1 MSFTLLDWSA
11 IVGYLAITLVLGL
24 WFRGRAGKSVDDYF
38 VSGRNVNWW
47 LAGTSMVATTFAADT
62 PLVVTGLV
70 YTQGISGNWMW
81 WGFLFSGM
89 MTVFLFARLWRRSG
103 LLTDVQFAEIRYSGK
118 PAAFLRGFRAVY
130 LGLLMNCV
138 ILGWVTKAMTSIVG
152 TTLANTKMLVSI
164 SDFMGSHFG
173 KVWSGND
180 GAALAIC
187 VFFLIPFT
195 GLYVALGGLWGVL
208 WTDLFQFVLKMGI
221 VIAVAYYAV
230 AACGGM
236 TVMIDR
242 INHIQAAAGPN
253 AENPL
258 RFLPNFSRGVMSE
271 PLWMVPL
278 ANFFVYIGLQW
289 WAFWYPGA
297 EPGGGGYI
305 AQRIFSARDE
315 KQGLLSVLWFNIAH
329 YAMRP
334 WPWILTAVAVI
345 VLYPGLQHPESGYM
359 MVLNTY
365 LPHQYRGIAIAGF
378 LAAFMST
385 IATQLNWGASYLV
398 SDFYRRFV
406 KKDGTERHYVLISR
420 LCTVLLVI
428 VSAWISVQLG
438 SIAGGW
444 QVVLQVGAGT
454 GAVYIL
460 RWYWWRI
467 NAWSEISA
475 MASSLAVS
483 LVLNRWQPFSGNS
496 SLVFAKGA
504 LMTTLVTSIVWVT
517 VTLLT
522 SPEPEEVLVRFYKH
536 VRPDVRGWK
545 RIAALVP
552 DLPPYRDLGHNL
564 WAWALGC
571 AMVYMCLFGTGK
583 LLLHSPGLGVLLLVG
598 SAICAV
604 LLYQSVIRNFKV
616 ESQEEVGG
624 TPDWLETPAI
634 SSH

>member
-1 MSFTLLDWSA
+1 MSFTLLDWTA
-11 IVGYLAITLVLGL
+11 IVGYLAITLVMGL
-24 WFRGRAGKSVDDYF
+24 WFRRRSSRSVDDYF

-70 YTQGISGNWMW
+70 YTQGISGNWLW

-152 TTLANTKMLVSI
+152 TTLANTPMLNNI
-164 SDFMGSHFG
+164 SAFMSRFGS
-173 KVWSGND
+173 VWSGND

-187 VFFLIPFT
+187 VLFLIPFT

-208 WTDLFQFVLKMGI
+208 WTDLFQFVLKMSI
-221 VIAVAYYAV
+221 VIAVAYYAI

-236 TVMIDR
+236 DAVIASLQQM
-242 INHIQAAAGPN
+242 QAHAGSN

-258 RFLPNFSRGVMSE
+258 SFLPSFSRGVTSE
-271 PLWMVPL
+271 PMWMVPL
-278 ANFFVYIGLQW
+278 ANFFVFIGLQW

-329 YAMRP
+329 YAIRP
-334 WPWILTAVAVI
+334 WPWIITGLAVI
-345 VLYPGLQHPESGYM
+345 VLYPGLQHPEAGYM
-359 MVLNTY
+359 MVLNQH

-398 SDFYRRFV
+398 SDFYRRFLR
-406 KKDGTERHYVLISR
+406 KTASERHYVLVSR

-428 VSAWISVQLG
+428 ASAWVSVELS
-438 SIAGGW
+438 SIASGW
-444 QVVLQVGAGT
+444 QVVLQIGAGT

-475 MASSLAVS
+475 MACSL
-483 LVLNRWQPFSGNS
+483 LVTVILNRWQPFAGNS

-504 LMTTLVTSIVWVT
+504 LATTIVTTIAWLV

-522 SPEPEEVLVRFYKH
+522 QPEPDDVLLRFYRH
-536 VRPDVRGWK
+536 VRPDVRGWQ
-545 RIAALVP
+545 RVAAQTPELAP
-552 DLPPYRDLGHNL
+552 HRDLGSNL
-564 WAWALGC
+564 VAWAIGC
-571 AMVYMCLFGTGK
+571 AMIYLCLFGAGK
-583 LLLHSPGLGVLLLVG
+583 MLLHQFAVGSALLVG

-604 LLYQSVIRNFKV
+604 MLYRGVVRNFAV
-616 ESQEEVGG
+616 ES
-624 TPDWLETPAI
+624 
-634 SSH
+634 S

>member
-11 IVGYLAITLVLGL
+11 IVGYLSITLVLGL
-24 WFRGRAGKSVDDYF
+24 WFRGRSGKSVDDYF

-70 YTQGISGNWMW
+70 YTQGISGNWLW

-118 PAAFLRGFRAVY
+118 PAAFLRGFRAIY

-152 TTLANTKMLVSI
+152 TTLANTPMLNNI
-164 SDFMGSHFG
+164 SGFMSHFG
-173 KVWSGND
+173 SVWSGND

-187 VFFLIPFT
+187 VLFLIPFT

-208 WTDLFQFVLKMGI
+208 WTDLFQFVLKMSI
-221 VIAVAYYAV
+221 VIAVAYYAIQ
-230 AACGGM
+230 ACGGM
-236 TVMIDR
+236 TAVITSLQQM
-242 INHIQAAAGPN
+242 QAHAGGN

-258 RFLPNFSRGVMSE
+258 SFLPNFSRGVTSE
-271 PLWMVPL
+271 PMWMVPL
-278 ANFFVYIGLQW
+278 ANFFVFVGLQW

-329 YAMRP
+329 YAIRP
-334 WPWILTAVAVI
+334 WPWILTGVAVI
-345 VLYPGLQHPESGYM
+345 VLYPGLAHPETGYM
-359 MVLNTY
+359 LVLNNY

-398 SDFYRRFV
+398 ADFYKRFI
-406 KKDGTERHYVLISR
+406 KPEGTQKHYVRASR
-420 LCTVLLVI
+420 VVTVFLVI
-428 VSAWISVQLG
+428 CAALVAAQLA
-438 SIAGGW
+438 SIQSGW
-444 QVVLQVGAGT
+444 QWVLELSAGT
-454 GAVYIL
+454 GAVYLL

-467 NAWSEISA
+467 NAWSEITA
-475 MASSLAVS
+475 MIVA
-483 LVLNRWQPFSGNS
+483 
-496 SLVFAKGA
+496 
-504 LMTTLVTSIVWVT
+504 LVTSLTLRLTHPFTGNAAVEFAKSASVT
-517 VTLLT
+517 TAVTTVAWLIAT
-522 SPEPEEVLVRFYKH
+522 FMTKPVSQEVLVSFYHH

-545 RIAALVP
+545 PVAAIVKDVKP
-552 DLPPYRDLGHNL
+552 TRDLGRNL
-564 WAWALGC
+564 ALWLLGC
-571 AMVYMCLFGTGK
+571 AMVYSFLFGAGYAI
-583 LLLHSPGLGVLLLVG
+583 LGHPTRGTTLLVIG
-598 SAICAV
+598 IACLMI
-604 LLYQSVIRNFKV
+604 LLKQLRSFV
-616 ESQEEVGG
+616 EEPEHTTRKPG
-624 TPDWLETPAI
+624 TETAAFI
-634 SSH
+634 GH

>member
-11 IVGYLAITLVLGL
+11 ILGYLAITLVMGL
-24 WFRGRAGKSVDDYF
+24 WFRRRSSRTVDDYF

-70 YTQGISGNWMW
+70 YSQGISGNWLW
-81 WGFLFSGM
+81 WAFLLSGM

-138 ILGWVTKAMTSIVG
+138 ILGWVTKAMTSIVS
-152 TTLANTKMLVSI
+152 TTLANTPMLNNI
-164 SDFMGSHFG
+164 SGFMSRLGS
-173 KVWSGND
+173 VWSGND

-187 VFFLIPFT
+187 VLFLIPFT

-208 WTDLFQFVLKMGI
+208 WTDLFQFVLKMSI
-221 VIAVAYYAV
+221 VIAVAYYAI
-230 AACGGM
+230 AACSGMSAVIASLQQMQAHAGG
-236 TVMIDR
+236 
-242 INHIQAAAGPN
+242 N

-258 RFLPNFSRGVMSE
+258 SFLPNFSRGVTSE
-271 PLWMVPL
+271 PMWMVPL
-278 ANFFVYIGLQW
+278 ANFFVFIGLQW

-329 YAMRP
+329 YAIRP
-334 WPWILTAVAVI
+334 WPWILTGVAVI
-345 VLYPGLQHPESGYM
+345 VLYPGLAHPETGYM
-359 MVLNTY
+359 LVLNNY

-406 KKDGTERHYVLISR
+406 NKRATENHYVMISR

-428 VSAWISVQLG
+428 VAAWVSVQLG
-438 SIAGGW
+438 SIASGW
-444 QVVLQVGAGT
+444 EIVLQVGAGT

-475 MASSLAVS
+475 MASSLAIS
-483 LVLNRWQPFSGNS
+483 LVLSRWNPFSGNS

-504 LMTTLVTSIVWVT
+504 LATTVVTSIVWVT

-522 SPEPEEVLVRFYKH
+522 KPEPEEVLTRFYRN

-545 RIAALVP
+545 PVAKL
-552 DLPPYRDLGHNL
+552 LPAIPANRDLGANL
-564 WAWALGC
+564 GAWLLVC
-571 AMVYMCLFGTGK
+571 AMVYTCLFGTGK
-583 LLLHSPGLGVLLLVG
+583 LLLHQPVIGIVLLLV
-598 SAICAV
+598 SAVCAF
-604 LLYQSVIRNFKV
+604 LLYHRVVRNFAV
-616 ESQEEVGG
+616 ESQEPEGSV
-624 TPDWLETPAI
+624 PDWVETPATTG
-634 SSH
+634 H